1 MFEIKEIR
9 KSRSLFLSKSS
20 LNSTKGQASDLQTT
34 YILSSALVAYSKLLM
49 IRANMM
55 IDDVF
60 LCYGLSM
67 CYVMYHCPETS
78 LTLQW
83 GQRNLEIVLWI
94 LLSFKRYM
102 LFYFMYVCPKTSPT
116 LQWGQK
122 SLEIALRI
130 SVFP

>member
-1 MFEIKEIR
+1 M
-9 KSRSLFLSKSS
+9 
-20 LNSTKGQASDLQTT
+20 
-34 YILSSALVAYSKLLM
+34 AYSKLLM

-83 GQRNLEIVLWI
+83 GQRNLEIELRI
-94 LLSFKRYM
+94 LF
-102 LFYFMYVCPKTSPT
+102 LFFLNMCNVMYVCSKTSPT
-116 LQWGQK
+116 LQRGEI
-122 SLEIALRI
+122 SLGIELHI
-130 SVFP
+130 